1 MKIISI
7 KILLLIFI
15 CSPVFFAQNSGDWL
29 WHKIYGGTE
38 YDEANALVKTSG
50 GYFVLAGYTQS
61 FGLGRFGDAYLV
73 KVDSLGDTLWTRRY
87 GDEGIDVF
95 ADMLLDD
102 DGSTIS
108 IGLTDTPE
116 SWENIFMIKTAP
128 NGDLIWNKNFGG
140 EEKDVA
146 LSITKST
153 DNGYVLTGVTKS
165 FSVGEEDLFI
175 FKTNA
180 GGDSLWFKTYGTTGN
195 DGGHGI
201 SPVSTGGYIIAGI
214 YNWATLWLLRIDEHG
229 DTLWTKQFG
238 GNDYDE
244 GNSVVETNDGGFI
257 ICGSTASEGA
267 GALDAYVIKTDSL
280 GNVQWKKTYGGFSYD
295 EGRKILQ
302 KQNGGYLILANTD
315 EGINGEFSY
324 YIINTNETGDTI
336 WTRKYGSVG
345 GTTDRAFGLIDL
357 GNGNF
362 AIAGTTFDFV
372 TEGNATLSVLCVDE
386 KATFV
391 DENIKPLTSFKLYD
405 AYPNP
410 FNPTTKIT
418 FAIGDKHYTSP
429 VHVTLRIYDLP
440 GNEVATLF
448 DGYKSAGT
456 YSIDFNASR
465 LASGT
470 YFYTLTA
477 NGFSETKKILLV
489 K

>member
-1 MKIISI
+1 MKKISMKI
-7 KILLLIFI
+7 LMLIFI
-15 CSPVFFAQNSGDWL
+15 CSPFFFAQNSGDWL

-38 YDEANALVKTSG
+38 YDEANALVKTSEG
-50 GYFVLAGYTQS
+50 DFVLAGYTQS

-116 SWENIFMIKTAP
+116 SWENIFVIKTAS
-128 NGDLIWNKNFGG
+128 NGDLIWNKNYGG
-140 EEKDVA
+140 EQKDVA
-146 LSITKST
+146 LAITKTS
-153 DNGYVLTGVTKS
+153 DNGYLLTGVTKS

-175 FKTNA
+175 LKTNA
-180 GGDSLWFKTYGTTGN
+180 DGDSLWFKTYGTMGN

-201 SPVSTGGYIIAGI
+201 SAVSTGGYIIAGI
-214 YNWATLWLLRIDEHG
+214 YDWSTLWLLRIDEQG

-238 GNDYDE
+238 GIDYDE

-267 GALDAYVIKTDSL
+267 GGLDAYVIKTDSA
-280 GNVQWKKTYGGFSYD
+280 GNIQWKKTYGGFSYD
-295 EGRKILQ
+295 EGREILQ
-302 KQNGGYLILANTD
+302 KQDGGYIILANTD

-324 YIINTNETGDTI
+324 YVINTDETGDTL
-336 WTRKYGSVG
+336 WTRKYGTSG
-345 GTTDRAFGLIDL
+345 GSTDRAFGLLDL
-357 GNGNF
+357 KNGNY
-362 AIAGTTFDFV
+362 AIAGTTFGMAS
-372 TEGNATLSVLCVDE
+372 EGNATLSLISVEEKTTDVDE
-386 KATFV
+386 GA
-391 DENIKPLTSFKLYD
+391 EYINSFKLYD

-410 FNPTTKIT
+410 FNPNTKIT
-418 FAIGDKHYTSP
+418 FTVGDAYYGSQER
-429 VHVTLRIYDLP
+429 VTLRVYDAL
-440 GNEVATLF
+440 GKEIITLF
-448 DGYKSAGT
+448 NGYKSSGT
-456 YSIDFNASR
+456 YTINFNADG

-470 YFYTLTA
+470 YYYKLTA
-477 NGFSETKKILLV
+477 GNYVETKKMILM